1 MEISYRD
8 FILKRLTFQVKSDE
22 GLNLGSE
29 GEGRIVLA
37 KGLWIFQS
45 QYIQGDFWLNIFQ
58 IFNVILFLRY

>member
-8 FILKRLTFQVKSDE
+8 PISKRLTFQVKSDE

-37 KGLWIFQS
+37 KGPWIFQS
-45 QYIQGDFWLNIFQ
+45 
-58 IFNVILFLRY
+58 